1 MKRVFNSRVWSS
13 QEGQEMF
20 LRKLKFSR
28 DRRMKMWWWAEMEV
42 KGQQWSQCFSA
53 FSLDIAQCCCKLQF
67 TPTGCCDSRI
77 VGLSLCP
84 NDLTYKM
91 EIIDFSHFYHCCC
104 CLVTKLCQTLCDPM
118 DCSPPSSSVH
128 GDSPGKNTGAAAI
141 FFCRGSSPP
150 RDQIHIA
157 CIYMIMRIKLGN
169 VKRA

>member
-1 MKRVFNSRVWSS
+1 
-13 QEGQEMF
+13 
-20 LRKLKFSR
+20 
-28 DRRMKMWWWAEMEV
+28 MEV

-118 DCSPPSSSVH
+118 DCSLPSSSVH
-128 GDSPGKNTGAAAI
+128 GDFSGKNTRVGCHALLQGI
-141 FFCRGSSPP
+141 FLTQGLNSHLPHCRWILCHLSLVASPQVP
-150 RDQIHIA
+150 VST
-157 CIYMIMRIKLGN
+157 IKFTCFLAS
-169 VKRA
+169 VLSTLYLIKQYILSC